1 MTQKDKA
8 FQIYQILLNKT
19 LAFNPYDF
27 DGLDD
32 IQCEQAVSCAKNAQ
46 ALVEIFD
53 ETVNSPENNTNN
65 RQNIV

>member
-27 DGLDD
+27 DGLED